1 MSHLYSSDQLHSSG
15 QLHSLFEP
23 IRIGSMAVKN
33 RIVMAPMTTD
43 YGNDDQTPS
52 EKLMAY
58 LEARAA
64 GGVGLITM
72 EVCTVDVEHRYL
84 QRSLTLGD
92 DSYIESHKELIARLH
107 KHGAKVQPQ
116 ITHPGPE
123 SIISFFS
130 PENNNKKKTA
140 VGPSPVVSPVW
151 GTACRELGIEEIPA
165 IIDQYAQAA
174 RRAEAAGYDGIELHA
189 AHSYH
194 LIGSFLSPFR
204 NKRRDAYAGHKF
216 EGRTRLILE
225 VVAAMRAAVAKDFPI
240 TVRLAGYERIPG
252 GREIDETQR
261 LAPMLVAAGA
271 SAFHISGGATD
282 KLVSQIVASSAS
294 GYGFN
299 TALAEAVKRVVNVPV
314 MVVGRIQTPEQAEA
328 VLKSGAA
335 DMVVLGR
342 QMLADPEW
350 ANKASVGN
358 YSAIRRC
365 ISCEN
370 CIDSMN
376 RQSLACAINPFTGR
390 ESELLIKKIDR
401 TETPR
406 HVVVI
411 GAGPGGMEA
420 ARVASLRGFRVTLI
434 EREHRLGG
442 ALLLAATVHDDNRFF
457 LEYLQK
463 AVRELPIDIHLGT
476 DATVELLQTLKPD
489 AVIVA
494 TGSQV
499 VMPKN
504 IGLLNSNALADGV
517 WFGRDVR
524 ALLTG
529 RWQRWKKVGDIWNRF
544 LKPQTLQIAS
554 HVFMPF
560 GKRIVLIGNDLPA
573 VELAEF
579 FAKRRRIVY
588 LLTNE
593 DRLLPEV
600 GRKRRA
606 EHMDKLDQ
614 NKVRVITNIDIQRLA
629 RKQVEYSPQGSAER
643 FALDVDSVI
652 VAGEAAPDLSFANLL
667 KEKGFNV
674 YPVGDCSGYGLIVK
688 AVREAAAAV
697 IHL

>member
-1 MSHLYSSDQLHSSG
+1 MSQF
-15 QLHSLFEP
+15 HSLFEP

-92 DSYIESHKELIARLH
+92 DKYIDGHKALIARLH

-130 PENNNKKKTA
+130 KQQA

-151 GTACRELGIEEIPA
+151 GTACRELAIEEIPA
-165 IIDQYAQAA
+165 IIEQYAQAA
-174 RRAEAAGYDGIELHA
+174 RRAQEAGYDGIELHA

-204 NKRRDAYAGHKF
+204 NKRRDAYAGRKF

-240 TVRLAGYERIPG
+240 TIRLAGYERIPG

-282 KLVSQIVASSAS
+282 KLVSQIVASSAA

-299 TALAEAVKRVVNVPV
+299 TTLAEAVKRVVNVPV

-335 DMVVLGR
+335 DMVVMGR
-342 QMLADPEW
+342 QMLADAEW

-358 YSAIRRC
+358 TAAIRRC

-390 ESELLIKKIDR
+390 ESELLIKKI
-401 TETPR
+401 ETQK
-406 HVVVI
+406 HIVVI

-463 AVRELPIDIHLGT
+463 AVRELPIDIRLGT
-476 DATVELLQTLKPD
+476 DASVELLQSLKPD

-499 VMPKN
+499 VLPKE
-504 IGLLNSNALADGV
+504 ITLTDGV

-529 RWQRWKKVGDIWNRF
+529 RWQQFKMLGDLWNRF

-554 HVFMPF
+554 HIFMPF
-560 GKRIVLIGNDLPA
+560 GKRVVLIGNDLPA

-614 NKVRVITNIDIQRLA
+614 NKVCVITGVDIQQLA
-629 RKQVEYSPQGSAER
+629 SKRVEYVPQGSAER
-643 FALDVDSVI
+643 FVLDVDSVI
-652 VAGEAAPDLSFANLL
+652 VAGEAAPDLSLAIQLQEQGFA
-667 KEKGFNV
+667 V
-674 YPVGDCSGYGLIVK
+674 HSVGDCKGYGLIVK
-688 AVREAAAAV
+688 AVREAAEVV

>member
-1 MSHLYSSDQLHSSG
+1 MSQFAP
-15 QLHSLFEP
+15 LFEP
-23 IRIGSMAVKN
+23 IRIGSMMVKN

-130 PENNNKKKTA
+130 AKQA

-151 GTACRELGIEEIPA
+151 GTACRELALEEIPA
-165 IIDQYAQAA
+165 IIEQYAQAA
-174 RRAEAAGYDGIELHA
+174 RRAQAAGYDGIELHA

-261 LAPMLVAAGA
+261 LAPLLVAAGA

-282 KLVSQIVASSAS
+282 KLVSQIVASSAA
-294 GYGFN
+294 GYSFN
-299 TALAEAVKRVVNVPV
+299 TALAEAVKRVVKVPV
-314 MVVGRIQTPEQAEA
+314 MVVGRIHTPEQAEA

-335 DMVVLGR
+335 DMVVMGR
-342 QMLADPEW
+342 PMLADPEW
-350 ANKASVGN
+350 VNKASVGN
-358 YSAIRRC
+358 SSAIRRC

-390 ESELLIKKIDR
+390 ESELLLTRIQTTK

-420 ARVASLRGFRVTLI
+420 ARVASLRGLRVTLI

-463 AVRELPIDIHLGT
+463 AVRDLPIDIRLGT
-476 DATVELLQTLKPD
+476 EASVELLQSLKPD
-489 AVIVA
+489 VVIVA

-499 VMPKN
+499 VCPHN
-504 IGLLNSNALADGV
+504 IELSDGV

-529 RWQRWKKVGDIWNRF
+529 RWQRWKKVGDFWNRF

-554 HVFMPF
+554 HIFMPF
-560 GKRIVLIGNDLPA
+560 GKRIALIGNDLPA
-573 VELAEF
+573 IELAEF
-579 FAKRRRIVY
+579 FAKRRRTVY
-588 LLTNE
+588 LLTSE

-614 NKVRVITNIDIQRLA
+614 SRVRVITSVDIQQLGS
-629 RKQVEYSPQGSAER
+629 KQVQYVPQGSAER
-643 FALDVDSVI
+643 FTLAVDSVI
-652 VAGEAAPDLSFANLL
+652 VAGDAAPDLSLASRLQ
-667 KEKGFNV
+667 EAGMTV
-674 YPVGDCSGYGLIVK
+674 HSIGDCKGYGLIVK
-688 AVREAAAAV
+688 AVREGAEVACG
-697 IHL
+697 L